1 MSPTVINPRPVPLFE
16 LATQYQ
22 AIRNEVEAA
31 VREVLESQQYT
42 SGATSGPFVGRFEE
56 HLGVRLGAHVVALS
70 SGTDAILAALMA
82 LAIGAGDEVICRE
95 CPVEIVDDVDEID
108 GKFFNRVPDVRAQ
121 VPFGSPAVVFEISSQ
136 PEILFIHLR
145 QLLLQLFGPGYP
157 CSRSISGTCRALSSE
172 TDSLMP

>member
-1 MSPTVINPRPVPLFE
+1 MSPTVVNPRPVPLFE

-56 HLGVRLGAHVVALS
+56 HLGLRLGAHVVALS

-82 LAIGAGDEVICRE
+82 LGIGPGDEVITTPFTFFATAGCISRVGAAPSSSISIRGPSSCSWTKTAASPRASPTRPGPS
-95 CPVEIVDDVDEID
+95 CPC
-108 GKFFNRVPDVRAQ
+108 
-121 VPFGSPAVVFEISSQ
+121 ISSA
-136 PEILFIHLR
+136 R
-145 QLLLQLFGPGYP
+145 
-157 CSRSISGTCRALSSE
+157 
-172 TDSLMP
+172 